1 MSPIRK
7 IAAVASTLA
16 LVGTAGLGVAN
27 AADQTASGSSTT
39 GTTRPAPPRGGP
51 GLTSAQLDAIAAKLG
66 VTSAKLQSAIAADRP
81 ARPSGSRRGERG
93 DGMAAEL
100 ATALGADASKVA
112 AILDANRPAR
122 PAAGTAPSSPG
133 QRPSA
138 GGPDKSTLIA
148 ALASGLGLDQATVK
162 AAFDKLDAAHEAE
175 HQARD
180 NARYAALAKTLG
192 VDADK
197 VAAAFEAVRPA
208 KPAGR

>member
-7 IAAVASTLA
+7 IAAVASTVA

-27 AADQTASGSSTT
+27 AADQSTNGSTA

-66 VTSAKLQSAIAADRP
+66 VTSTQLQAALAANRP
-81 ARPSGSRRGERG
+81 ARPSGRGPGGRG

-100 ATALGADASKVA
+100 ATALGADATKVA
-112 AILDANRPAR
+112 AILEAGRPAR
-122 PAAGTAPSSPG
+122 PAAGTAP
-133 QRPSA
+133 QRPAAGRPDNSA
-138 GGPDKSTLIA
+138 LVA
-148 ALASGLGLDQATVK
+148 ALASGLGLDESAVK
-162 AAFDKLDAAHEAE
+162 AALDKLAAAHEAE

-180 NARYAALAKTLG
+180 NARYTALAKTLG
-192 VDADK
+192 VDAEK